1 MNYTDKNTVFV
12 FPFQS
17 VPTVEK
23 RKAQRQQAENKIKE
37 ILATRG
43 LRAEIDRLPCG
54 KITCSDNVF
63 VSVAHS
69 GNLIAVAVANREIG
83 VDVQMQTNVNSNA
96 IVEKFFTKRE
106 RQAFADAENFDDT
119 FFTVWCRKE
128 ALWKSLKNQPK
139 TIQTVETC
147 DEKFTE
153 TTLTVDGEKYF
164 LAVTGDA
171 EIITEKI

>member
-1 MNYTDKNTVFV
+1 MNYTDKITVFV

-23 RKAQRQQAENKIKE
+23 REAQRQQAENKIKE
-37 ILATRG
+37 ILATQG
-43 LRAEIDRLPCG
+43 FCAEIDRLPCG
-54 KITCSDNVF
+54 KITCKDNVF

-69 GNLIAVAVANREIG
+69 GNLIAVAVANHEIG
-83 VDVQMQTNVNSNA
+83 VDVQIQTDINNVA
-96 IVEKFFTKRE
+96 IVEKFFTERE
-106 RQAFADAENFDDT
+106 RHAVANAENFNDT
-119 FFTVWCRKE
+119 FFTVWCKKE

-139 TIQTVETC
+139 TIRTVETC
-147 DEKFTE
+147 DKPFTE
-153 TTLTVDGEKYF
+153 KIFTFNNEKYF